1 MDDLIGL
8 FQGGGSGEIIVV
20 ENMVMAP
27 KSLQGKVGLF
37 EQGAQDRE
45 LGRLWNFKLC
55 LWEGGDD
62 NGDG

>member
-1 MDDLIGL
+1 MDGLIGL
-8 FQGGGSGEIIVV
+8 FQGCGTERVIVV
-20 ENMVMAP
+20 ENMVMAA

-55 LWEGGDD
+55 LW
-62 NGDG
+62 

>member
-1 MDDLIGL
+1 MDGLIGL
-8 FQGGGSGEIIVV
+8 FQGGGTGGVIVV
-20 ENMVMAP
+20 ENMVMAA

-37 EQGAQDRE
+37 EQDRE